1 MESFSVSSLMK
12 TNVKK
17 ITADQNI
24 MGASKIMHDSRIG
37 SVVVIELE
45 GPDTNPVGIVTE
57 SDVVRILG
65 ELKPWLSKIP
75 LRELMSKPVIT
86 IQSSAS
92 LRDAID
98 AMSSHDIRRLV
109 VVDQHSNMIGI
120 VSEKDIFRR
129 IAKDRQLVAEFFG
142 SKYPTD
148 NNKKIL
154 NKIAELDLWNPT
166 KF

>member
-1 MESFSVSSLMK
+1 
-12 TNVKK
+12 
-17 ITADQNI
+17 
-24 MGASKIMHDSRIG
+24 
-37 SVVVIELE
+37 
-45 GPDTNPVGIVTE
+45 
-57 SDVVRILG
+57 
-65 ELKPWLSKIP
+65 
-75 LRELMSKPVIT
+75 
-86 IQSSAS
+86 
-92 LRDAID
+92 
-98 AMSSHDIRRLV
+98 
-109 VVDQHSNMIGI
+109 MIGI